1 MRHRKLLYDSQDAQ
15 LLSLIS
21 QVEKRSQSGVLP
33 MPKLNPNGIITL
45 SEPMEE
51 RMATAVLRLL
61 DMLSKGGAEERLDAL
76 RALHAEIRSMT
87 HAQYPMNTGRVLVQ
101 IMKDLV
107 RRGGDRDHQLRL
119 AHDFRMAATGR
130 PAVVRNLLR
139 RYFML
144 EMPETWNQAVF
155 DNHVHDANTKGRKS
169 PTHLIMDAW
178 LKGIRSL
185 TVIYYNYVLPSA
197 AHELL
202 SAASIMG
209 ITVRIGLLFHAPHR
223 GRLRPA
229 RFTVRGS

>member
-51 RMATAVLRLL
+51 RMAAAVLRLL

-76 RALHAEIRSMT
+76 RALQAEIRSMT
-87 HAQYPMNTGRVLVQ
+87 HAQYPMNTGRVLLQ

-107 RRGGDRDHQLRL
+107 RGGGDREHQLRL

-130 PAVVRNLLR
+130 PAVRAVRTL
-139 RYFML
+139 F
-144 EMPETWNQAVF
+144 
-155 DNHVHDANTKGRKS
+155 ANESSSMVR
-169 PTHLIMDAW
+169 
-178 LKGIRSL
+178 
-185 TVIYYNYVLPSA
+185 TVSV
-197 AHELL
+197 
-202 SAASIMG
+202 
-209 ITVRIGLLFHAPHR
+209 
-223 GRLRPA
+223 
-229 RFTVRGS
+229 